1 MRDLRDSNRREVQL
15 DTISGILIVSQLI
28 VVGLLLYFL
37 SVRGVE
43 LPETMPLA
51 GYIPQ
56 VLLGGFVIMVL
67 LYLTDQRRRL
77 RAKVSDAV
85 AQTERARAE
94 LAETVGWLQFSHE
107 AASRLG
113 SQGIQGGLRSV
124 LGAAAEMYHA
134 DAAAVIGEEE
144 EYAFIAPGVPSADAE
159 RALSHV
165 ALTAAGQAAP
175 LHIQVMGKEAGQSIA
190 VPLRVAGDLRYIL
203 CIWRRE
209 GGFEAKELDSLG
221 LMGRMIELE
230 IEREESLDDA
240 NAQLEGTLRVL
251 QYLVADKRPDYAR
264 HSAGVADLAAAIGQK
279 LGLRPASRKDLRLAG
294 LIHDVGMMN
303 LPRDVADSRRPLT
316 PEEILLVRQ
325 HPRVGAE
332 IAEAANFDQVVQDA
346 IAGHHERMDGS
357 GYPQGQQGHEI
368 PLEARILAVCE
379 VFDSM
384 AHRSY
389 HGGDS
394 DLHTAL
400 AELRTN
406 AGTLYD
412 RAVVTAL
419 LEVVDIE
426 DVVSM
431 DSIASE
437 LNTNLESAQVGLH
450 QTPAT

>member
-15 DTISGILIVSQLI
+15 DTISGILIVSMLI

-37 SVRGVE
+37 SVKGVA
-43 LPETMPLA
+43 LPGNVPLT

-56 VLLGGFVIMVL
+56 VLLGGFIILVL

-77 RAKVSDAV
+77 RAKVGEAV

-124 LGAAAEMYHA
+124 LGGAAELFHA
-134 DAAAVIGEEE
+134 DAAAVMGEEE
-144 EYAFIAPGVPSADAE
+144 EYTFIAPGVPSADAE

-165 ALTAAGQAAP
+165 ALAAAGQAAP

-190 VPLRVAGDLRYIL
+190 VPLRVAGDLRYVL

-209 GGFEAKELDSLG
+209 GGFDAEQLDALG

-230 IEREESLDDA
+230 IEREESLDVA
-240 NAQLEGTLRVL
+240 HAQLEGTLRVL

-294 LIHDVGMMN
+294 LIHDVGMMS
-303 LPRDVADSRRPLT
+303 LPRDVADARRPLT
-316 PEEILLVRQ
+316 PDEVLLVRQ
-325 HPRVGAE
+325 HPSIGAE
-332 IAEAANFDQVVQDA
+332 IAGAANFDQVVQDA
-346 IAGHHERMDGS
+346 VAGHHERMDGS

-389 HGGDS
+389 HGGES
-394 DLHTAL
+394 SLHAAL

-419 LEVVDIE
+419 IEVVDVE
-426 DVVSM
+426 DAVNM
-431 DSIASE
+431 DNVTSE
-437 LNTNLESAQVGLH
+437 VTVDRKSEQVGLH
-450 QTPAT
+450 HAQAS